1 MVTTSRTGAQQ
12 RLPHGPLGW
21 PLPLW
26 PREGHTAHMLPTMT
40 DESLASWLI
49 DKVREVKQ
57 HTQAATRADV
67 ASLTSEVCAL
77 REKLFARDSE
87 GVLP

>member
-1 MVTTSRTGAQQ
+1 
-12 RLPHGPLGW
+12 
-21 PLPLW
+21 
-26 PREGHTAHMLPTMT
+26 MLPTMT

-49 DKVREVKQ
+49 DKVREVKVKQ

-77 REKLFARDSE
+77 REELFARDSE

>member
-1 MVTTSRTGAQQ
+1 
-12 RLPHGPLGW
+12 
-21 PLPLW
+21 
-26 PREGHTAHMLPTMT
+26 MLPTMT

-57 HTQAATRADV
+57 HTPAATRADF
-67 ASLTSEVCAL
+67 ASMTSEVCAL
-77 REKLFARDSE
+77 REELFARDSE